1 MDWSQH
7 SIPAMRLEPRFGD
20 RIVPAFCERPGSI
33 SAMVA
38 EAVARNGDGEALV
51 CGDARL
57 TWRELAQRSAQI
69 AAGFARLGLTRGDRV
84 AVLLGNRIE
93 FVLTMLGAA
102 HAGLVTV
109 LLSTRQQK
117 PEIAYVL
124 TDCGA
129 RLLVHEAALADRVPD
144 AADIPDVAHRIAVDD
159 DPGRSRFAE
168 LADHAAMAAPVAVGE
183 EDTAMIL
190 YTSGT
195 TGKPK
200 GAMLAHCN
208 IIHSAMVFVSCLKL
222 TEADRSIAAVPLG
235 HVTGVVANIMTMVR
249 CAGALI
255 VMPEFKAAE
264 YLKLAARE
272 RVTYTVMVPAMY
284 NLCLLQP
291 DFDSYDL
298 SSWRIGGFG
307 GAPMPVATIEKLD
320 KKIPG
325 LKLANCYGATE
336 TTSPST
342 MMPGE
347 LTASHIDSVGLPCPG
362 AQIVV
367 MDANGRE
374 LPRGEIGEI
383 WIHGASVIKG
393 YWNNSK
399 ATTESFT
406 AGFWHSGD
414 LGSIDAENFV
424 RVFDRQKDMINRGG
438 LKIYSAEV
446 ESVLASHPDVIE
458 SAIIAKPC
466 PVLGER
472 VHAVVVTRRELE
484 AATLRTWCAERL
496 SDYKVPESIDVR
508 LESLPRNA
516 NGKVMK
522 SQLREAFAAQIS
534 AEARAKENPRR
545 VLSRLFGFGIMPI
558 DHNGVGM
565 RHDGHEPDQ
574 AHRQRPERI
583 PVDPVHFPARLNFN
597 SVFKRKLAPD
607 LIRGGYRF
615 APRKRV
621 RTRIQPQIRQK
632 LCPRTHPD
640 TQVYRTLRCRNGS
653 GFLSRPPWTNRRSS
667 APAC

>member
-7 SIPAMRLEPRFGD
+7 AIPPMRLEPRFGD
-20 RIVPAFCERPGSI
+20 RIVPAFCERPKSI
-33 SAMVA
+33 PAMVA
-38 EAVARNGDGEALV
+38 EAVAQNGDGEALV
-51 CGDARL
+51 CGATRMI
-57 TWRELAQRSAQI
+57 WREVAQQSAQI
-69 AAGFARLGLTRGDRV
+69 AAGFGKFGLKRGDRV
-84 AVLLGNRIE
+84 AVLLGNRTE

-102 HAGLVTV
+102 YAGLVTV

-129 RLLVHEAALADRVPD
+129 RLLIHEAALADRVP
-144 AADIPDVAHRIAVDD
+144 AAGDIPGVTHRIAVDD
-159 DPGRSRFAE
+159 DPQLSRFSD
-168 LADHAAMAAPVAVGE
+168 LADHAPLAAPVEVGE

-195 TGKPK
+195 TGRPK

-208 IIHSAMVFVSCLKL
+208 IIHSAMAFVSCLRL
-222 TEADRSIAAVPLG
+222 TTADRSIAAVPLG

-255 VMPEFKAAE
+255 IMAEFKAAE
-264 YLKLAARE
+264 YLKMAARE

-307 GAPMPVATIEKLD
+307 GASMPIATIERLD
-320 KKIPG
+320 AKIPG
-325 LKLANCYGATE
+325 LKLMNCYGATE

-383 WIHGASVIKG
+383 WIHGGSVIKG
-393 YWNNSK
+393 YWNNPK
-399 ATTESFT
+399 ATAESFT

-414 LGSIDAENFV
+414 LGAIDAENFV

-446 ESVLASHPDVIE
+446 ESVLSGHPDVVE

-472 VHAVVVTRRELE
+472 VHAVVVTRNAVGPEV
-484 AATLRTWCAERL
+484 LRAWCAERL
-496 SDYKVPESIDVR
+496 SDYKVPETMDVR
-508 LESLPRNA
+508 TEPLPRNA

-522 SQLREAFAAQIS
+522 RQLREAFMALIS
-534 AEARAKENPRR
+534 AAAR
-545 VLSRLFGFGIMPI
+545 G
-558 DHNGVGM
+558 
-565 RHDGHEPDQ
+565 
-574 AHRQRPERI
+574 
-583 PVDPVHFPARLNFN
+583 
-597 SVFKRKLAPD
+597 
-607 LIRGGYRF
+607 
-615 APRKRV
+615 
-621 RTRIQPQIRQK
+621 
-632 LCPRTHPD
+632 
-640 TQVYRTLRCRNGS
+640 
-653 GFLSRPPWTNRRSS
+653 
-667 APAC
+667 

>member
-1 MDWSQH
+1 MDWSGH
-7 SIPAMRLEPRFGD
+7 DIPSMRLEARFGD
-20 RIVPAFCERPGSI
+20 RLVPAFCERPSHI
-33 SAMVA
+33 RAMIA
-38 EAVARNGDGEALV
+38 EAAARNPDGEALV
-51 CGDARL
+51 CGERRMN
-57 TWRELAQRSAQI
+57 WREVMLQSARV
-69 AAGFARLGLTRGDRV
+69 AAGFAQLGLARGDRI

-93 FVLTMLGAA
+93 FALTMFAAA

-129 RLLVHEAALADRVPD
+129 KLLIHEATHADRIPD
-144 AADIPDVAHRIAVDD
+144 ARDVPELTHRISVDD
-159 DPGRSRFAE
+159 VGNAQFAAL
-168 LADHAAMAAPVAVGE
+168 LAHAPATPAAVGE
-183 EDTAMIL
+183 QDTAMIL

-208 IIHSAMVFVSCLKL
+208 VIHSAMVFVSSMQLNA
-222 TEADRSIAAVPLG
+222 ADRSIAAVPLG

-249 CAGALI
+249 CAGTLI
-255 VMPEFKAAE
+255 IMAEFKAAE

-272 RVTYTVMVPAMY
+272 RVSYTVMVPAMY

-307 GAPMPVATIEKLD
+307 GAPMPIATIERLEA
-320 KKIPG
+320 KIPG
-325 LKLANCYGATE
+325 LKLMNCYGATE

-342 MMPGE
+342 IMPGE
-347 LTASHIDSVGLPCPG
+347 LTAKHIDSVGLPCPG

-367 MDANGRE
+367 VDAAGHE

-393 YWNNSK
+393 YWNNPK
-399 ATTESFT
+399 ATAESFT

-414 LGSIDAENFV
+414 LGSIDAANFV

-446 ESVLASHPDVIE
+446 ESVLSGHPAVLE

-472 VHAVVVTRRELE
+472 VHAVVVTRGEVSTAEL
-484 AATLRTWCAERL
+484 RGWCAERL
-496 SDYKVPESIDVR
+496 SDYKVPETVD
-508 LESLPRNA
+508 LTTEPLPRNA
-516 NGKVMK
+516 NGKVLK
-522 SQLREAFAAQIS
+522 RQLREA
-534 AEARAKENPRR
+534 RT
-545 VLSRLFGFGIMPI
+545 
-558 DHNGVGM
+558 
-565 RHDGHEPDQ
+565 
-574 AHRQRPERI
+574 ER
-583 PVDPVHFPARLNFN
+583 
-597 SVFKRKLAPD
+597 
-607 LIRGGYRF
+607 
-615 APRKRV
+615 
-621 RTRIQPQIRQK
+621 
-632 LCPRTHPD
+632 
-640 TQVYRTLRCRNGS
+640 
-653 GFLSRPPWTNRRSS
+653 
-667 APAC
+667 

>member
-7 SIPAMRLEPRFGD
+7 SIPAMRLETRFGD
-20 RIVPAFCERPGSI
+20 RVVPAFCERPHSVW
-33 SAMVA
+33 AMIA
-38 EAVARNGDGEALV
+38 EAAERNPDGEALI
-51 CGDARL
+51 CGDRRMSWRDVVEQSAR
-57 TWRELAQRSAQI
+57 I
-69 AAGFARLGLTRGDRV
+69 AAGFHRLGLQRGDRI
-84 AVLLGNRIE
+84 AVLLGNRVE
-93 FVLTMLGAA
+93 FVLTMFAAA

-124 TDCGA
+124 NDSGA
-129 RLLVHEAALADRVPD
+129 RLLIHEATHAERVPD
-144 AADIPDVAHRIAVDD
+144 AGEVPELLHRISVDD
-159 DPGRSRFAE
+159 SGNSPFAA
-168 LADHAAMAAPVAVGE
+168 LLDHAASAAPAAVGE
-183 EDTAMIL
+183 EDTTMIL

-208 IIHSAMVFVSCLKL
+208 IIHSSMVFVSCLQL
-222 TEADRSIAAVPLG
+222 NAADRSIAAVPLG

-291 DFDSYDL
+291 DFDGTDL

-307 GAPMPVATIEKLD
+307 GAPMPIATIKRLAA
-320 KKIPG
+320 KIPG

-347 LTASHIDSVGLPCPG
+347 LTAGHIDSVGLPCPG
-362 AQIVV
+362 AQIMAV
-367 MDANGRE
+367 DAGGHE

-383 WIHGASVIKG
+383 WIHGGSVIKG
-393 YWNNSK
+393 YWNNPK
-399 ATTESFT
+399 ATAENFT

-414 LGSIDAENFV
+414 LGSIDEANFV

-446 ESVLASHPDVIE
+446 ESVLSGHPDVLE
-458 SAIIAKPC
+458 SAVIAKPC

-472 VHAVVVTRRELE
+472 VHAVIVVKGE
-484 AATLRTWCAERL
+484 ASVATLRAWCAERL
-496 SDYKVPESIDVR
+496 SDYKVPETIALTTDP
-508 LESLPRNA
+508 LPRNA
-516 NGKVMK
+516 NGKVLK
-522 SQLREAFAAQIS
+522 RQLRDVAA
-534 AEARAKENPRR
+534 
-545 VLSRLFGFGIMPI
+545 M
-558 DHNGVGM
+558 
-565 RHDGHEPDQ
+565 
-574 AHRQRPERI
+574 
-583 PVDPVHFPARLNFN
+583 
-597 SVFKRKLAPD
+597 
-607 LIRGGYRF
+607 
-615 APRKRV
+615 
-621 RTRIQPQIRQK
+621 
-632 LCPRTHPD
+632 
-640 TQVYRTLRCRNGS
+640 
-653 GFLSRPPWTNRRSS
+653 
-667 APAC
+667 

>member
-7 SIPAMRLEPRFGD
+7 SIPEMRLEPRFGD
-20 RIVPAFCERPGSI
+20 RVVPAFCERPGNVW
-33 SAMVA
+33 AMIA
-38 EAVARNGDGEALV
+38 EAAARDPDAEALV
-51 CGDARL
+51 CGNRRMS
-57 TWRELAQRSAQI
+57 WREVVRQSAQI
-69 AAGFARLGLTRGDRV
+69 ASGFQKLGLQCGDRV

-93 FVLTMLGAA
+93 FVLTMFAAA

-129 RLLVHEAALADRVPD
+129 KLLVHEAALVERLPD
-144 AADIPDVAHRIAVDD
+144 AHDVPNLVHRIAVDD
-159 DPGRSRFAE
+159 DERASQF
-168 LADHAAMAAPVAVGE
+168 LKLLDHAPSQAPAEVGE
-183 EDTAMIL
+183 EDTTMIL

-195 TGKPK
+195 TGRPK

-208 IIHSAMVFVSCLKL
+208 IIHSSMVFVSCLKL
-222 TEADRSIAAVPLG
+222 TAADRSIAAVPLA

-255 VMPEFKAAE
+255 IMAEFKAAE

-272 RVTYTVMVPAMY
+272 RVSYTVMVPAMY

-291 DFDSYDL
+291 DFDRYDL

-307 GAPMPVATIEKLD
+307 GAPMPIATIERLD
-320 KKIPG
+320 AKIPG
-325 LKLANCYGATE
+325 LKLMNCYGATE

-362 AQIVV
+362 AQIIAVGA
-367 MDANGRE
+367 DGRE
-374 LPRGEIGEI
+374 VPRGEIGEI
-383 WIHGASVIKG
+383 WIHGGSVIKG
-393 YWNNSK
+393 YWNNPK

-414 LGSIDAENFV
+414 LGSIDAQNFV

-446 ESVLASHPDVIE
+446 ESVLAGHPAVVE

-472 VHAVVVTRRELE
+472 VHAVVVTRDDTAGEV
-484 AATLRTWCAERL
+484 LRAWCAERL
-496 SDYKVPESIDVR
+496 SDYKVPETID
-508 LESLPRNA
+508 LTTEPLPRNA

-522 SQLREAFAAQIS
+522 RQLREAWAAAQ
-534 AEARAKENPRR
+534 P
-545 VLSRLFGFGIMPI
+545 
-558 DHNGVGM
+558 
-565 RHDGHEPDQ
+565 
-574 AHRQRPERI
+574 
-583 PVDPVHFPARLNFN
+583 
-597 SVFKRKLAPD
+597 
-607 LIRGGYRF
+607 
-615 APRKRV
+615 
-621 RTRIQPQIRQK
+621 
-632 LCPRTHPD
+632 
-640 TQVYRTLRCRNGS
+640 
-653 GFLSRPPWTNRRSS
+653 
-667 APAC
+667 